1 MFDRQYILDLI
12 TDHFEVVVFLHFVI
26 WVMIMKEELKKD
38 ENARTRLLLFWLFFL
53 LQSQIVETSKHIFS
67 KIIKLSIKFD
77 NLVEKIKKIFR

>member
-12 TDHFEVVVFLHFVI
+12 TDHFEVVVFLHFVV

-38 ENARTRLLLFWLFFL
+38 ENAHTRLQLFALFSL
-53 LQSQIVETSKHIFS
+53 LQSQIVETFKYVFS

-77 NLVEKIKKIFR
+77 NLVEKIKKKFR